1 MKAVVLFSGG
11 LDSTI
16 ALKIVQEWGTEVYP
30 LYVFNKFLSIKLP
43 PQVPDLKVVDVSKE
57 FIDIVR
63 NPHHGYG
70 KNLNPCID
78 CRILMLKRAKEYMEK
93 IEADFIVTGEVL
105 DQRPKSQH
113 LDQLMLIDKEADV
126 QELVVRPLSGA
137 LLPVTIPEKQGLIDR
152 NLLLAI
158 KGRSRRP
165 MISLA
170 AQLKITDFTSPSGG
184 CLLTDPGFCRRLA
197 DLMRYQEN
205 IGVRDVEL
213 LKLGRHFRLDQE
225 TKLIVGRNEAENE
238 TLEKL
243 ITGSDYFVYVP
254 DTGSP
259 NAMLLGNKKHIKLAA
274 RIVARYSDKKDD
286 DKVDVFYRYKKAA
299 KKVRVQPATNEE
311 LAGWRL

>member
-1 MKAVVLFSGG
+1 MRVVVLYSGG
-11 LDSTI
+11 LDSTL
-16 ALKIVQEWGTEVYP
+16 ALKIVQEWAAEVYP
-30 LYVFNKFLSIKLP
+30 LYVFNKFLSVKIP
-43 PQVPDLKVVDVSKE
+43 PQIPDIKIVDVSKE

-63 NPHHGYG
+63 NPQHGYG

-78 CRILMLKRAKEYMEK
+78 CRILMLKRAKEYMER

-113 LDQLMLIDKEADV
+113 LDQLMLIDREAGV

-137 LLPVTIPEKQGLIDR
+137 LLPVTIPEKQGMIDR

-170 AQLKITDFTSPSGG
+170 AQLKVTEFASPSGG

-197 DLMRYQEN
+197 DLMRHQEN
-205 IGVRDVEL
+205 IGIRDVEL

-225 TKLIVGRNEAENE
+225 TKLVVGRNEPENE
-238 TLEKL
+238 TIEKL
-243 ITGSDYFVYVP
+243 ITGNDHFVYVP

-259 NAMLLGNKKHIKLAA
+259 NAMLLGNKKHLKLAA

-286 DKVDVFYRYKKAA
+286 ENIEVFCRHKKTV
-299 KKVRVQPATNEE
+299 KKVRVQPVTNEE
-311 LAGWRL
+311 LADWRL

>member
-1 MKAVVLFSGG
+1 MKAVVLYSGG
-11 LDSTI
+11 LDSTL
-16 ALKIVQEWGTEVYP
+16 ALKIVQEWGVQVYP
-30 LYVFNKFLSIKLP
+30 LYVNKFLSVKIP

-78 CRILMLKRAKEYMEK
+78 CRILMLKRAKEYMKK

-113 LDQLMLIDKEADV
+113 LDQLMLIDKEAAV

-170 AQLKITDFTSPSGG
+170 SQLKITDFTSPSGG

-197 DLMRYQEN
+197 DLMRYQET
-205 IGVRDVEL
+205 IGVRDIEL

-225 TKLIVGRNEAENE
+225 TKLIVGRNESENE
-238 TLEKL
+238 TIEKL
-243 ITGSDYFVYVP
+243 ITGNDYFLYVP

-286 DKVDVFYRYKKAA
+286 ETIDVFYRYKKTV
-299 KKVRVQPATNEE
+299 KKVRVQPASNEE